1 MTKDL
6 NKNQEKQINTE
17 IMLLKR
23 KVKDAESS
31 GNIEIKLEQAEDLKD
46 ELDEKIDSIKQQK
59 APLDLEVSALI
70 E

>member
-1 MTKDL
+1 
-6 NKNQEKQINTE
+6 
-17 IMLLKR
+17 MLLKR

-59 APLDLEVSALI
+59 TPLDSEVDALI
-70 E
+70 K